1 MAVLF
6 PVQVLRLLEIPAWLG
21 SLLVSLFIGAI
32 IGMLIKHFIKWGIV
46 AVVVVAILLTFGYVE
61 PQYFTLVLNLMFPE
75 VTSIWKDS
83 VVTSTSGYASTVMF
97 FLGLALAVWK
107 T

>member
-1 MAVLF
+1 MF
-6 PVQVLRLLEIPAWLG
+6 EIPAWLG
-21 SLLVSLFIGAI
+21 SLIISLFIGGI
-32 IGMLIKHFIKWGIV
+32 IGMLIKHFVKWGIV
-46 AVVVVAILLTFGYVE
+46 AIIVVAVLLTLGYVQQ
-61 PQYFTLVLNLMFPE
+61 QYFTLILNLINPE

-83 VVTSTSGYASTVMF
+83 VITSTSGVASSVMF

>member
-46 AVVVVAILLTFGYVE
+46 AIVVVAILLTFGYVE
-61 PQYFTLVLNLMFPE
+61 PQYFTLVLNLISPE

>member
-1 MAVLF
+1 MAVFLS
-6 PVQVLRLLEIPAWLG
+6 VQVLRLFEIPAWLG

-46 AVVVVAILLTFGYVE
+46 AIVVVAILLTFGYVE
-61 PQYFTLVLNLMFPE
+61 PQYFTLVLNLMSPE

>member
-1 MAVLF
+1 
-6 PVQVLRLLEIPAWLG
+6 
-21 SLLVSLFIGAI
+21 
-32 IGMLIKHFIKWGIV
+32 MLIKHFVKWGIV
-46 AVVVVAILLTFGYVE
+46 AIIVVAVLLTLGYVQQ
-61 PQYFTLVLNLMFPE
+61 QYFTLILNLINPE

-83 VVTSTSGYASTVMF
+83 VITSTSGVASSVMF

>member
-1 MAVLF
+1 M
-6 PVQVLRLLEIPAWLG
+6 RLLEIPAWLG

-46 AVVVVAILLTFGYVE
+46 AIVVVAILLTFGYVE
-61 PQYFTLVLNLMFPE
+61 PQYFTLVLNLMSPE

-97 FLGLALAVWK
+97 FLGLTLAVWK

>member
-1 MAVLF
+1 MIDF
-6 PVQVLRLLEIPAWLG
+6 PAWLG

-46 AVVVVAILLTFGYVE
+46 AIVVVVILLTFGYVE
-61 PQYFTLVLNLMFPE
+61 SHYFTLVLNLISPE

-97 FLGLALAVWK
+97 FFGLALAVWK

>member
-1 MAVLF
+1 
-6 PVQVLRLLEIPAWLG
+6 
-21 SLLVSLFIGAI
+21 
-32 IGMLIKHFIKWGIV
+32 MLIKHFMKWGIV
-46 AVVVVAILLTFGYVE
+46 AIVVVAILLTFGYVE
-61 PQYFTLVLNLMFPE
+61 PQYFTLVLNLISPE

>member
-1 MAVLF
+1 MIDF
-6 PVQVLRLLEIPAWLG
+6 PAWLG

-46 AVVVVAILLTFGYVE
+46 AIVVVAILLTFGYVE
-61 PQYFTLVLNLMFPE
+61 PQYFTLVLNLISPE

-83 VVTSTSGYASTVMF
+83 VITSTSGYASTVMF